1 MRGTHVYLFKNYCAR
16 LPEEP
21 ENRLYD
27 LCRPYHHGTTP
38 DMQPHERDF
47 ANLNDEL
54 MRLYVAEELFTFVL
68 VPEVEATNNLSERM
82 LRGSAQD
89 RKAGRTNKTA
99 AGAHRRSV
107 IVSVLESL
115 RVNLETFNLT
125 TVLAEVGR
133 WIQEGI
139 SRFAQQWQ
147 DLQAEVAAAA
157 DTG

>member
-1 MRGTHVYLFKNYCAR
+1 MRF
-16 LPEEP
+16 
-21 ENRLYD
+21 
-27 LCRPYHHGTTP
+27 
-38 DMQPHERDF
+38 F
-47 ANLNDEL
+47 A
-54 MRLYVAEELFTFVL
+54 AGELFTFVL

-133 WIQEGI
+133 WMQEGI
-139 SRFAQQWQ
+139 SRFAKQWQ